1 MDRVSAGDLTTPIQ
15 VSGDD
20 ELARLADSHNRLAA
34 DLLRRNRELRR
45 ILAAI
50 DEVSPRDDVEALV
63 VRTASDA
70 TNAFAL
76 IDAVVVMGDPATVP
90 AEDVVPGVSRPL
102 RAVLRAGGEDLG
114 VLIGRLPATRGW
126 EPADQD
132 LLELFASEMAAVG
145 IRSVRPVR
153 PRTSSSSS
161 STRQGRL
168 PARRQPQPP
177 DAADRASGPTPSS
190 STRPSRTGG

>member
-1 MDRVSAGDLTTPIQ
+1 MSEPPHDS
-15 VSGDD
+15 SGVGIR
-20 ELARLADSHNRLAA
+20 ARLTLALIGVA
-34 DLLRRNRELRR
+34 ILPIVALVVVVLVLERAFDGPVVEAPAGPILLFAFAVIIALR

-63 VRTASDA
+63 VRTAADA
-70 TNAFAL
+70 TKAFAL

-132 LLELFASEMAAVG
+132 LLELF
-145 IRSVRPVR
+145 
-153 PRTSSSSS
+153 
-161 STRQGRL
+161 
-168 PARRQPQPP
+168 
-177 DAADRASGPTPSS
+177 
-190 STRPSRTGG
+190 